1 MKILKKLTEQTWRQ
15 FNLILFLLFEKK
27 KTFQNIHLKRSWKKE
42 MKLHNTLLDLT
53 TLNPLN
59 PLLKKKKRKI
69 QWKKLEKTRHTWMK
83 NKGKKKIYVSFVE
96 NIGTHAVRRRQPRW
110 SKRRWGRARLETSSW
125 LVSGGRNVVNVVA
138 LEESKLAT
146 AISKMRAMARAPR
159 YIWTN
164 ATFSEWAEPPHSQ
177 RW

>member
-1 MKILKKLTEQTWRQ
+1 MKILKKLKHWIWRQ

-59 PLLKKKKRKI
+59 PLLKKKKEKNPMEKI
-69 QWKKLEKTRHTWMK
+69 GK
-83 NKGKKKIYVSFVE
+83 NATHVDEEQRKKKIYVSFVE

>member
-96 NIGTHAVRRRQPRW
+96 NVGTHAVRRRQPRW

>member
-1 MKILKKLTEQTWRQ
+1 
-15 FNLILFLLFEKK
+15 
-27 KTFQNIHLKRSWKKE
+27 

-96 NIGTHAVRRRQPRW
+96 NVGTHAVRRRQPRW